1 MSLGPDTLQP
11 ADSDACDFAFGPYRL
26 IKHRRCLLD
35 GDVTVRMGGRAFDLL
50 LALVERAG
58 EVVTRRELEAQV
70 WPNSVVEETSL
81 RVHVSALRRAI
92 GDGQAGARYIETV
105 AGRGYCFVGPVIRSA
120 SASPEPATVAPP
132 TRGLP
137 SHRAARMIGRADALA
152 TLTDHLRTHRLV
164 TIAGPGGIGKT
175 TLALALAVECAPLFK
190 LGVAFVDLAPIT
202 DEGLVPASVSSALDL
217 PLSPQD
223 PITSLVQSLRNM
235 NILIVL
241 DNCEHVIDSVARL
254 VDRLLANTSVS
265 ILATSREPIDING
278 EWTHRLASL
287 GLPPA
292 VDAMSPD
299 EAMQFPAV
307 ELFVERASA
316 SGQSF
321 TLNEDNLADVCA
333 LTRQL
338 DGLPLAVELVAARV
352 PSLGVRELSSR
363 IGEHLALML
372 RGRRTATPRHQTLA
386 AMLDWSYQ
394 LLSTSEQIVLRR
406 LSVFRGGFDLGA
418 ASGVASCDRLGRDDV
433 VQAVLGLA
441 TKSLISA
448 DTTSEPVKYR
458 LLDTTRAFAMR
469 KLREAEPVDPVFRRH
484 ALEMQRM
491 QSAANAGLD
500 SMVREPWLSV
510 YGGQID
516 DIRAA
521 LNWCFS
527 ESGDL
532 QLGIETIANAR
543 LLHELGRFSEQAER
557 IERALSYLRHLTPP
571 RPDLELRLTLLSA
584 WPSVDPGWPGQPTLS
599 ILSRAAELAERM
611 GDPASRIGAL
621 YSTWLGAFVTGDY
634 VSATEAAQSAQD
646 LSLKSQD
653 QDGIVLSERLL
664 AQCHHFAGDHRAA
677 RSLAERTLARD
688 SYRLPAAYA
697 SVVPRR
703 VSMRIVLA
711 RILWLEGFPD
721 SAARMA
727 DECLATS
734 EGAHY
739 HALLQTL
746 GLAAIPIAFWR
757 GDLELAEDLIARLAA
772 TARKWSSSYW
782 ESWARSFES
791 VLEILREDAQATP
804 EALRIPVVQT
814 INAKELD
821 CIASVARDWNHSV
834 SLNRL
839 NSGSCGWCSAEIR
852 RKHGEYLL
860 RRGDTDAIEI
870 AQREFRRSMD
880 IARLQ
885 GALSWELRAAMSL
898 ARAWIGQG
906 RFAEARELV
915 APLYARFK
923 EGFETTDL
931 RAARA
936 IVSA

>member
-26 IKHRRCLLD
+26 IKRRRRLLD
-35 GDVTVRMGGRAFDLL
+35 GNVTVRMGGRAFDLL

-92 GDGQAGARYIETV
+92 GDGQGGARYIENV

-120 SASPEPATVAPP
+120 SAPPEPATVAPP

-217 PLSPQD
+217 PLSSQD
-223 PITSLVQSLRNM
+223 PITSLVQSLRSM

-254 VDRLLANTSVS
+254 VDRLLADTSVS

-292 VDAMSPD
+292 VDAMSPA
-299 EAMQFPAV
+299 EAMRFPAV

-316 SGQSF
+316 SGESF
-321 TLNEDNLADVCA
+321 MLNEDNLADVCA

-441 TKSLISA
+441 TKSLISV

-458 LLDTTRAFAMR
+458 LLDTTRAFAVR

-484 ALEMQRM
+484 ALEMQRTLT
-491 QSAANAGLD
+491 AADAGLD
-500 SMVREPWLSV
+500 SMVRGPWLSV
-510 YGGQID
+510 YGGQIE

-532 QLGIETIANAR
+532 QLGIEAIANAR
-543 LLHELGRFSEQAER
+543 PLHELGRFSEQAER

-599 ILSRAAELAERM
+599 ILSRAAELAERI
-611 GDPASRIGAL
+611 GDPASRIGTL
-621 YSTWLGAFVTGDY
+621 YSTWVGAFVTGDY
-634 VSATEAAQSAQD
+634 VSATKAAQSAQD
-646 LSLKSQD
+646 LSLEFQD

-677 RSLAERTLARD
+677 RTLAERTLARD
-688 SYRLPAAYA
+688 SYRLPPAYA

-703 VSMRIVLA
+703 VSMRILLA
-711 RILWLEGFPD
+711 RMLWLEGFPD

-727 DECLATS
+727 DECLATAES
-734 EGAHY
+734 AHY

-746 GLAAIPIAFWR
+746 GLAAVPIAFWR
-757 GDLELAEDLIARLAA
+757 GDLDLAEDLIARLAA

-782 ESWARSFES
+782 ESWAHSFES
-791 VLEILREDAQATP
+791 VLEVLREDTHAAP
-804 EALRIPVVQT
+804 AAFRVPLVQS

-821 CIASVARDWNHSV
+821 CIASVAREWNHPV

-839 NSGSCGWCSAEIR
+839 NSGSCGWCSAEIL

-860 RRGDTDAIEI
+860 RRGDPDAIES
-870 AQREFRRSMD
+870 AEREFRRSMD

-885 GALSWELRAAMSL
+885 GALSWELRAATSL
-898 ARAWIGQG
+898 ARSWIGQA
-906 RFAEARELV
+906 RFTEARELV
-915 APLYARFK
+915 APLYARFE
-923 EGFETTDL
+923 EGFDTADL

-936 IVSA
+936 IVHA

>member
-1 MSLGPDTLQP
+1 VSLGPDTIQP

-35 GDVTVRMGGRAFDLL
+35 GNVTVRMGGRAFDLL

-58 EVVTRRELEAQV
+58 EVVTRRELEALV

-92 GDGQAGARYIETV
+92 GDGQGGARYIENV

-120 SASPEPATVAPP
+120 SAPPEPATVASP

-137 SHRAARMIGRADALA
+137 LHRATRMIGRADALA

-202 DEGLVPASVSSALDL
+202 DDGLVPASVSSALDL
-217 PLSPQD
+217 PLSSQD
-223 PITSLVQSLRNM
+223 PITSLVQSLRSTNM
-235 NILIVL
+235 LIVL

-254 VDRLLANTSVS
+254 VDQLLANTAVS

-287 GLPPA
+287 ALPPA
-292 VDAMSPD
+292 ADAMSPD
-299 EAMQFPAV
+299 EAMRFPAV

-316 SGQSF
+316 GGQSF
-321 TLNEDNLADVCA
+321 MLTEENVADVCA

-363 IGEHLALML
+363 IGDHLALML

-406 LSVFRGGFDLGA
+406 LSVFRGGFDLDA

-433 VQAVLGLA
+433 LQAVLSLA
-441 TKSLISA
+441 TKSLISV
-448 DTTSEPVKYR
+448 DTLIEPVRYR

-484 ALEMQRM
+484 ALEMQRTLT
-491 QSAANAGLD
+491 AADACLD

-510 YGGQID
+510 YGGQIE

-532 QLGIETIANAR
+532 QVGIETIANAR
-543 LLHELGRFSEQAER
+543 PLHELGRLSEQAER
-557 IERALSYLRHLTPP
+557 IERALSYLRRLTPP

-584 WPSVDPGWPGQPTLS
+584 WPSVDPSWPGQPTLS

-611 GDPASRIGAL
+611 GDSASRIGTL

-634 VSATEAAQSAQD
+634 VSATKAAQSARD
-646 LSLKSQD
+646 LSLEFQD

-688 SYRLPAAYA
+688 SYRLPPAYA

-703 VSMRIVLA
+703 VSMRILLA

-734 EGAHY
+734 ESAHY

-791 VLEILREDAQATP
+791 VLEILREDAPATP
-804 EALRIPVVQT
+804 AALRIPVVQT

-839 NSGSCGWCSAEIR
+839 NSGSCGWCSAEIL

-860 RRGDTDAIEI
+860 RRGDPDAIEL
-870 AQREFRRSMD
+870 AEREFRRSMD

-885 GALSWELRAAMSL
+885 GALSWELRASMSL
-898 ARAWIGQG
+898 ARSWIGQG
-906 RFAEARELV
+906 RFTEAREVV

-923 EGFETTDL
+923 EGFDTSDL